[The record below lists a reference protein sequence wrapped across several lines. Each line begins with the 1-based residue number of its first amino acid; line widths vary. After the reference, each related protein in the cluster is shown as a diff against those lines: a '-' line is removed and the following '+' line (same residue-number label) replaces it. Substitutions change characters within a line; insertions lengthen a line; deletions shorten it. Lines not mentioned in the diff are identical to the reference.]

1 MKKALP
7 LIVLTAAIGLSAC
20 GKKHKDDEHKEAEHA
35 AEQAAPVPVAAQP
48 SAPAA
53 EPTEQERERAAK
65 QDKLDYATMEDQ
77 FINDP
82 KAQWAATAKASS
94 TFGET
99 PDKAVPPEK
108 SRVNKVVG
116 PLDGEDWTNNSQDVG
131 MDWLEAGYANPVNAV
146 AVRVV
151 CMNNHAIES
160 INKIELIDE
169 AGAAHTVWSGLSDG
183 KQDTRGRRSWFVR
196 TFEATPYKVKSVKVT
211 FANNVSSGY
220 KEVDAVQ
227 LVSP

>member
-7 LIVLTAAIGLSAC
+7 LIVLSAAIGLAAC
-20 GKKHKDDEHKEAEHA
+20 GKKHKDDEHKQAEQS

-53 EPTEQERERAAK
+53 QPSEQERERAEK
-65 QDKLDYATMEDQ
+65 QAKLDYGTMEDQ

-94 TFGET
+94 TFDEA
-99 PDKAVPPEK
+99 PDKHIAPDK
-108 SRVNKVVG
+108 SRVNAVVG
-116 PLDGEDWTNNSQDVG
+116 VIDGNDWTNNNQDVG
-131 MDWLEAGYANPVNAV
+131 MDWLETGYANAVNAV

-151 CMNNHAIES
+151 CMNKHAIES

-169 AGAAHTVWSGLSDG
+169 SGVAHMVWSGLSEV

-196 TFEATPYKVKSVKVT
+196 TFEATPYKVKSVKLT

-227 LVSP
+227 LISQ